1 MASDPVDAL
10 DDLAGQ
16 AAEEFKAYRQPDE
29 FKDVSLVIDNN
40 DPDRLTLI
48 VHVDRENTDTLADDI
63 EAFLQEQG
71 ARTQRERHSETDVRV
86 LVHNRTVR
94 RQVLWQT
101 DTSPSVACPQTWDAV
116 IPMSRLRSVRRVRVP
131 GADRSRGRPARA
143 TACRRGRVPESGHR
157 GGNE

>member
-1 MASDPVDAL
+1 MTSGSVDVL

-16 AAEEFKAYRQPDE
+16 AAEEFEAYRQPDE
-29 FKDVSLVIDNN
+29 FKDISLVIDNN
-40 DPDRLTLI
+40 DPDRPTLI

-101 DTSPSVACPQTWDAV
+101 DTSSSVACPGTWDAV
-116 IPMSRLRSVRRVRVP
+116 IIMSRPRPVRRVRVP
-131 GADRSRGRPARA
+131 GADRSREIGRAH
-143 TACRRGRVPESGHR
+143 V
-157 GGNE
+157 